1 MHERIHKSPADGGVE
16 DLRLTLK
23 RRRGFAHH
31 ERRTGHG
38 FDATGDQQ
46 IAIPGPDGARRKA
59 NGIQTGA
66 AQAVNG
72 GAGYRLRQPGQ
83 QRRHARHVAVIL
95 PGLIRAAEDHVIYAL
110 QIELRVT
117 RQQRTQ
123 RHGP

>member
-38 FDATGDQQ
+38 FDATGNQQ
-46 IAIPGPDGARRKA
+46 IAIPGLNGARRKA
-59 NGIQTGA
+59 KGIQTRA
-66 AQAVNG
+66 AQTVNG
-72 GAGYRLRQPGQ
+72 GAGNRLRQPGQ

-95 PGLIRAAEDHVIYAL
+95 SGLIRAAEDHVIYAL

>member
-1 MHERIHKSPADGGVE
+1 MHERIHKSPADGGIE

-23 RRRGFAHH
+23 RRGGFTHH

-46 IAIPGPDGARRKA
+46 IAIPGLNGARRKA
-59 NGIQTGA
+59 KGIQTGA

-72 GAGYRLRQPGQ
+72 GTGNGLRQTGQ

-95 PGLIRAAEDHVIYAL
+95 SGLICAAEDHVIYAL

-123 RHGP
+123 RNGP

>member
-23 RRRGFAHH
+23 RRGGFAHH
-31 ERRTGHG
+31 EGRTGHG

-46 IAIPGPDGARRKA
+46 IAIPGLNGARRKA
-59 NGIQTGA
+59 KGIQTGA

-72 GAGYRLRQPGQ
+72 GTGNGLRQPGQ
-83 QRRHARHVAVIL
+83 QRRHARHVAIIL
-95 PGLIRAAEDHVIYAL
+95 SGLICAAEDHVIYAL

-123 RHGP
+123 RNGP

>member
-23 RRRGFAHH
+23 RRGGFAHH

-46 IAIPGPDGARRKA
+46 IAIPGPDGARREAK
-59 NGIQTGA
+59 GIQTGA

-72 GAGYRLRQPGQ
+72 GTGNGLRQPGQ
-83 QRRHARHVAVIL
+83 QR
-95 PGLIRAAEDHVIYAL
+95 
-110 QIELRVT
+110 
-117 RQQRTQ
+117 
-123 RHGP
+123 